1 MSERRHI
8 YLISGLGA
16 DERVF
21 ERLVFPADCDVHYLP
36 WITPLNADEPIAE
49 YAGRMARRIMHP
61 DPILVGLSFGGMMSI
76 EIARQMPVRQ
86 VVLISSVKN
95 RFELPPYYN
104 NFARKVLRTLPDRLL
119 FTNRQFVVRLF
130 MQCQSDEERSLL
142 DAYLGKK
149 DLRYMR
155 WALNNVLQWSNEWA
169 PPGLLHIHGS
179 SDRPFPRRYVSP
191 THTIIKGGHFMIMN
205 RAPEISL
212 ILEKN
217 LL

>member
-1 MSERRHI
+1 MSKRHI

-21 ERLVFPADCDVHYLP
+21 ERLVFPADCEVHYLP
-36 WITPLNADEPIAE
+36 WIPPLNADEPIGE
-49 YAGRMARRIMHP
+49 YAGRMARRILHP
-61 DPILVGLSFGGMMSI
+61 EPILVGLSFGGMMSI
-76 EIARQMPVRQ
+76 EIARQLPVRQ

-95 RFELPPYYN
+95 RQELPPYYN
-104 NFARKVLRTLPDRLL
+104 NFARKVLHRLPDRLL
-119 FTNRQFVVRLF
+119 FTNRRFIVQLF
-130 MQCQSDEERSLL
+130 MQCQSTEERLL
-142 DAYLGKK
+142 LNDYLGKK

-155 WALNNVLQWSNEWA
+155 WALNSILQWNNEWM

-179 SDRPFPRRYVSP
+179 SDRPFPRRYVTP
-191 THTIIKGGHFMIMN
+191 THTIVKGGHFMIMN
-205 RAPEISL
+205 RAPEISN